1 MSRRFKLL
9 LVIALLLVGI
19 QLVPVSRDN
28 PPEPAPIVTPVEVRE
43 VLETSCYDCHSN
55 LTRWPWYSRVAPV
68 SWLIGRDVTEGR
80 DELNFSEWGD
90 YSARR
95 QNHKLEEVEEKVT
108 EKEMPLKLYLP
119 LHPDARLTEAEA
131 ETLIEWSRAERA
143 ILEAESGPF
152 ERRPRGEQTGPAE

>member
-1 MSRRFKLL
+1 MRRWSKVLL
-9 LVIALLLVGI
+9 AIALLLVCI

-28 PPEPAPIVTPVEVRE
+28 PPVTAAITAPVAVQE

-68 SWLIGRDVTEGR
+68 SWLIRHDVSEGR
-80 DELNFSEWGD
+80 DQLNFSEWAD

-95 QNHKLEEVEEKVT
+95 QNHKLEELEDMIRDK
-108 EKEMPLKLYLP
+108 KMPLKKYLP
-119 LHPDARLTEAEA
+119 LHPEARLTAAAE

-143 ILEAESGPF
+143 VLEAESGPF
-152 ERRPRGEQTGPAE
+152 DRRGGPPPAE

>member
-1 MSRRFKLL
+1 MRRWSKVLL
-9 LVIALLLVGI
+9 AIALLLVCI

-28 PPEPAPIVTPVEVRE
+28 PPVTAAITAPVAVQE

-68 SWLIGRDVTEGR
+68 SWLIRHDVSEGR
-80 DELNFSEWGD
+80 DQLNFSEWAD

-95 QNHKLEEVEEKVT
+95 QNHKLEELEDMIRDK
-108 EKEMPLKLYLP
+108 KMPLKKYLP
-119 LHPDARLTEAEA
+119 LHPEARLTAAEE

-143 ILEAESGPF
+143 VLEAESGPF
-152 ERRPRGEQTGPAE
+152 DRRGGPPPAE